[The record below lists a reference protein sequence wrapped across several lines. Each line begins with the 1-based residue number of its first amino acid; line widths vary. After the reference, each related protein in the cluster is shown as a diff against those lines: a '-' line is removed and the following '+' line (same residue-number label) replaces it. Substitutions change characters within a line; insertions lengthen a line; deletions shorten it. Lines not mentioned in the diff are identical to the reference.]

1 MRLYLARH
9 GQTTSNVIRALD
21 TAAPGADLTD
31 LGREQARDLA
41 IRLDDYPIDGILVS
55 HKVRT
60 QQTAEPTAQRK
71 GLTPRIDPRIAEVA
85 AGDWE
90 MTTDRDV
97 LMSYFKVAMGWMAG
111 DYDLSTPNGE
121 TGHQVIERFN
131 VRANGPQALAG
142 DLSGGNIQRVI
153 LARAFARRPRLLV
166 LHNPTRGLDIRSTQF
181 VYEQVHAAA
190 ESGCAVLLISEDL
203 DEVITLSDRIVSL
216 YSGRSTGEWARGEG
230 DRYEIG
236 RSMTGL
242 VKSA

>member
-131 VRANGPQALAG
+131 AAIEES
-142 DLSGGNIQRVI
+142 DEES
-153 LARAFARRPRLLV
+153 LLV
-166 LHNPTRGLDIRSTQF
+166 ISHGTVLQVWTNIMVGEAEGSMLPHLQNCGTGFLERTGGTWKLLDWNHRP
-181 VYEQVHAAA
+181 ELKEELA
-190 ESGCAVLLISEDL
+190 D
-203 DEVITLSDRIVSL
+203 
-216 YSGRSTGEWARGEG
+216 
-230 DRYEIG
+230 
-236 RSMTGL
+236 
-242 VKSA
+242 